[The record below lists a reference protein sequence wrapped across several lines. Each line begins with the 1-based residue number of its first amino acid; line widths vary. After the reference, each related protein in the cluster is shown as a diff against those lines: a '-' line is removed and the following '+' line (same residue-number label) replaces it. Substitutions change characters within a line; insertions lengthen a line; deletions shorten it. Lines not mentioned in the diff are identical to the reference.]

1 MALKE
6 IDRFL
11 TVAGV
16 SIYAADSKGIPES
29 FPIGI
34 DEEVTLPSISHPTMD
49 VQLMGSA
56 SIPNQT
62 SLEDLECTFTL
73 PNNPKSIAA
82 LKGGVQSF
90 IIRHAVNVSEAQ
102 SGNVVL
108 QGFTATVSGF
118 VSSKEGL
125 SLSAGGESKTQVT
138 VKCIYYRLADE
149 NNNELY
155 CVDRPNGILKVGGN
169 DMRARLRELL

>member
-1 MALKE
+1 MSLKE

-16 SIYAADSKGIPES
+16 SIYHTDSKGIPEP

-34 DEEVTLPSISHPTMD
+34 DEECTLPSISHPTMD

-62 SLEDLECTFTL
+62 ALEDLECTFTL
-73 PNNPKSIAA
+73 PNDPKSIAA
-82 LKGGVQSF
+82 LKSGVQGF

-102 SGNVVL
+102 TGNVAL

-125 SLSAGGESKTQVT
+125 SLSAGGESKTKVT

-155 CVDRPNGILKVGGN
+155 CVDRPNGILKVGGT
-169 DMRARLRELL
+169 DYRARLRDLL

>member
-1 MALKE
+1 MLKE
-6 IDRFL
+6 IDRYL
-11 TVAGV
+11 NVAGV
-16 SIYAADSKGIPES
+16 SIYAADDKGIPEA
-29 FPIGI
+29 FPLGI

-62 SLEDLECTFTL
+62 AVEDLECSFTL
-73 PNNPKSIAA
+73 PNNPRVIAA
-82 LKGGVQSF
+82 LKGGVRTF
-90 IIRHAVNVSEAQ
+90 IIRHAINVSEAQ

-125 SLSAGGESKTQVT
+125 SLSAGGESKTTVT
-138 VKCIYYRLADE
+138 VKCTYYRLADAD
-149 NNNELY
+149 NNELY
-155 CVDRPNGILKVGGN
+155 NIDRPNGVLKIGGN
-169 DMRARLRELL
+169 DMRQSLRELL